1 MRALKLDPATGK
13 RDPAKMKSFKASHP
27 DSLAQSEFVAAHNPP
42 VSYGNGAYFGIH
54 TFKFIDADD
63 KTTLVSWQFVPKDG
77 EKQLTDAEMES
88 KPADFLEQALIER
101 TQQGPLQWDM
111 MLSIGE
117 AGDAEDDP
125 TVLWPAE
132 RKQLKAGTLTL
143 TSAMPQRGAA
153 CEKINY
159 DPLVMSDG
167 IAPTNDPVLLFR
179 SPAYAVSFAK
189 RMSGE

>member
-1 MRALKLDPATGK
+1 M
-13 RDPAKMKSFKASHP
+13 
-27 DSLAQSEFVAAHNPP
+27 
-42 VSYGNGAYFGIH
+42 SYGNSAYFGIH
-54 TFKFIDADD
+54 TFKFIDADN
-63 KTTLVSWQFVPKDG
+63 KTTLVRWQFIPKDG

-111 MLSIGE
+111 ILSIGE
-117 AGDAEDDP
+117 PGDAENDP

-132 RKQLKAGTLTL
+132 RKQVKAGTLTL

-189 RMSGE
+189 PMSGE